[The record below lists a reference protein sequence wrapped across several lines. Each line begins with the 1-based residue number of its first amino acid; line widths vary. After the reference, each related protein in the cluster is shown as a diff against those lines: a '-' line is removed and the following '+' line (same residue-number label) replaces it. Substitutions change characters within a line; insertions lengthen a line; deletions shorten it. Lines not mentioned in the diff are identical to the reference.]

1 MGHKD
6 SDKKK
11 ESHKRQREDKG
22 EKSSLRFLWLIPVGS
37 HKEKAKTEKVK
48 EVEKKVDAE
57 EKKTEKTPSVPEE
70 EQTEEPE
77 QEDIEQPRK
86 RMRTRSMDME
96 EEESLYSMRRYRI
109 SPETIGILNSHGI
122 TELFPIQAIVV
133 AGCYS

>member
-48 EVEKKVDAE
+48 EVEKKVYAE

-70 EQTEEPE
+70 EQPEEPE

>member
-1 MGHKD
+1 M
-6 SDKKK
+6 
-11 ESHKRQREDKG
+11 
-22 EKSSLRFLWLIPVGS
+22 RFLWLIPVGS
-37 HKEKAKTEKVK
+37 HKEKVKTEKVK

-57 EKKTEKTPSVPEE
+57 EEKTEKTPSVPEE
-70 EQTEEPE
+70 EQPEEPE
-77 QEDIEQPRK
+77 QEDIGQPRK

>member
-70 EQTEEPE
+70 EQPEEPE

>member
-48 EVEKKVDAE
+48 EAEKKVDAE
-57 EKKTEKTPSVPEE
+57 EEKTEKTPSVPEE
-70 EQTEEPE
+70 EQPEEPE

>member
-37 HKEKAKTEKVK
+37 HKEKVKTEKVK

-57 EKKTEKTPSVPEE
+57 EEKTEKTPSVPEE

-96 EEESLYSMRRYRI
+96 EEESLYSMRRYRM

>member
-37 HKEKAKTEKVK
+37 HKE
-48 EVEKKVDAE
+48 VEKKVDAE
-57 EKKTEKTPSVPEE
+57 EEKTEKTPSVPEE
-70 EQTEEPE
+70 EQPEEPE

>member
-37 HKEKAKTEKVK
+37 HKEKVKTEKVK

-57 EKKTEKTPSVPEE
+57 EEKTEKTPSVPEE

-77 QEDIEQPRK
+77 QEDIGQPRK

-133 AGCYS
+133 TGCYS

>member
-6 SDKKK
+6 SDKTK
-11 ESHKRQREDKG
+11 EAHKRQREDKG

-57 EKKTEKTPSVPEE
+57 EEKTEKTPSVPEE
-70 EQTEEPE
+70 EQPEEPE
-77 QEDIEQPRK
+77 QEDIGQPRK

>member
-11 ESHKRQREDKG
+11 ESHKRQREEKG
-22 EKSSLRFLWLIPVGS
+22 EKSSFRFLWLIPVGS
-37 HKEKAKTEKVK
+37 HKEKVKTEKVK
-48 EVEKKVDAE
+48 EVEKKENPE
-57 EKKTEKTPSVPEE
+57 EEKTEKTPSVPEKEKVE
-70 EQTEEPE
+70 ESQ
-77 QEDIEQPRK
+77 QEDIELPRK

-122 TELFPIQAIVV
+122 TELFPIQAIVIV
-133 AGCYS
+133 DHYW

>member
-57 EKKTEKTPSVPEE
+57 EEKTEKTPSVPEE
-70 EQTEEPE
+70 EQPEQPE
-77 QEDIEQPRK
+77 QEDIGQPRK